1 MNSLLRT
8 LSAALC
14 GLALVC
20 LALNAGAQTRYRQS
34 PRVSF
39 GESVDVMDFI
49 PPNLASA
56 IRLGTATTDV
66 SPYIAAAITYACN
79 TFGISQRVSFPRGTY
94 PIASPGVN
102 LSLPEDG
109 GIGCSSLQLIGSESA
124 FRGKDAP
131 MFVATNDRVGTVN
144 RDAMFYASELE
155 NLSVQGFIFNGNNTK
170 GDLLRLER
178 CIFCDIRY
186 NIFELAKGNVWTYA
200 SANATTDVIT
210 LVESAGS
217 YAVGDRVVI
226 DPSKLVGAAN
236 PSGITAATPYWIV
249 SRTGANITVS
259 ASPGGSAVDLT
270 TNGADFI
277 VHKGTYTYDASA
289 VNATTNTWTIN
300 NHGLTNGVK
309 IEFLTANTPL
319 HQDINLRGRALWI
332 VNATSNTF
340 QVAEHPGESAIDIT
354 TAGSG
359 TQMLSISYAQLR
371 GGGNMYMI
379 VEKNRFWSSIGA
391 RGIKLMQE
399 ESRIEGASYFGC
411 NDCTFQRNIF
421 NQPIQIS
428 GYTVI
433 VNNDM
438 EGSYNYPSQAYVEL
452 GDHFRLQTIFDDNY
466 SEALETGPPGWVLVS
481 VDAAGPTPSIYA
493 RGNRVLGPSD
503 SVQDSTCFKINS
515 IPAGGS
521 IQDNTCRGVA
531 KCFDAPTIAA
541 IGDGTVNTA
550 NFGGNTCSNA
560 SEEGLPVI
568 DGASAGLS
576 TRPAMFVHYPKSKRI
591 AMAGGDMQWPVV
603 HGSGLT
609 TLNFAEG
616 VFYEIGGTSA
626 VTSITDA
633 DKVGSHK
640 VLFSSGSGLTLTNS
654 SIATPT
660 GQTLKLRPNEMI
672 DVWTDRLGVERVK
685 HRMGDVVGHI
695 GPLTAQAADISAAGS
710 IGGSTTAGL
719 YDVICYARV
728 TTAGSAGT
736 MDVDL
741 TWNDGTAS
749 RTATIINDQDLATTS
764 YGSGRLAV
772 ETNGS
777 SDIQYAVTR
786 TGATGSPVYAV
797 RCAIPM
803 YQ

>member
-1 MNSLLRT
+1 
-8 LSAALC
+8 
-14 GLALVC
+14 VC
-20 LALNAGAQTRYRQS
+20 LSLNAGAQTRYRQS

-66 SPYIAAAITYACN
+66 SPYIAAAITYACT

-109 GIGCSSLQLIGSESA
+109 GVGCSSLQLIGSESA

-131 MFVATNDRVGTVN
+131 MFVATNDRVGTAN

-178 CIFCDIRY
+178 CIFCDVRY
-186 NIFELAKGNVWTYA
+186 NLFELVKGNVWVYA
-200 SANATTDVIT
+200 TANAATDVIT

-226 DPSKLVGAAN
+226 DPSKLAGAAN
-236 PSGITAATPYWIV
+236 PSGIAAATPYWIV
-249 SRTGANITVS
+249 SKTGSNITVS
-259 ASPGGSAVDLT
+259 ASPGGSAVDFT

-309 IEFLTANTPL
+309 IEFLTANTPV
-319 HQDINLRGRALWI
+319 HQDINLRGRALWV
-332 VNATSNTF
+332 VNAATNTF

-359 TQMLSISYAQLR
+359 TQMFSISYAQLR
-371 GGGNMYMI
+371 GGGNLYLI
-379 VEKNRFWSSIGA
+379 VEKNRFWSSVGA

-399 ESRIEGASYFGC
+399 ESRLEGESYYGC

-421 NQPIQIS
+421 HQPIQIS
-428 GYTVI
+428 GSTVI
-433 VNNDM
+433 INNDM
-438 EGSYNYPSQAYVEL
+438 EGSYNYPSQAYVEI
-452 GDHFRLQTIFDDNY
+452 GDHFRLHTIFDDNY
-466 SEALETGPPGWVLVS
+466 SEALETGPPGWVVVS
-481 VDAAGPTPSIYA
+481 VDAAGPSPSIYA

-503 SVQDSTCFKINS
+503 SVQDSTCFKINAL
-515 IPAGGS
+515 PAGGS
-521 IQDNTCRGVA
+521 IQDNACRGVA
-531 KCFDAPTIAA
+531 KCFDAPAFA
-541 IGDGTVNTA
+541 SVGDGTVNTA
-550 NFGGNTCSNA
+550 NISGNTCSNA
-560 SEEGLPVI
+560 SAEGLPVI
-568 DGASAGLS
+568 GAATAGSSAM
-576 TRPAMFVHYPKSKRI
+576 PAMFIQYPKSRRI
-591 AMAGGDMQWPVV
+591 AMPGGDMQWPVV
-603 HGSGLT
+603 QGSGLT

-616 VFYEIGGTSA
+616 VFYEIGGASA
-626 VTSITDA
+626 ITSITDA
-633 DKVGSHK
+633 DKVGSRK
-640 VLFSSGSGLTLTNS
+640 TLFSSGSGLSVTNGA
-654 SIATPT
+654 IATPT

-672 DVWTDRLGVERVK
+672 DVHTDQSGVERFAF
-685 HRMGDVVGHI
+685 RMGEAAGQI
-695 GPLTAQAADISAAGS
+695 LPLTAQAADIAATG
-710 IGGSTTAGL
+710 IFGGNTPAGF
-719 YDVICYARV
+719 YRVCVYTRV

-736 MDVDL
+736 MDVDIA
-741 TWNDGTAS
+741 WNDGAA
-749 RTATIINDQDLATTS
+749 RTLTVINDQDLATTS
-764 YGSGRLAV
+764 FGRGCVEV

-777 SDIQYAVTR
+777 SDVTYAATR
-786 TGATGSPVYAV
+786 TGAAGSPQYALRGTV
-797 RCAIPM
+797 EM
-803 YQ
+803 LQ